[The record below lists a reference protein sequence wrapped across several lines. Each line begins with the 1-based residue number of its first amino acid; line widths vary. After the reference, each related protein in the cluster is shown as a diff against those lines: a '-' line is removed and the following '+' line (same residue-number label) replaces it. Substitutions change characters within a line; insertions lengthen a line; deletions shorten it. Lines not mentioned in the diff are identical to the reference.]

1 MLYINIIKMSNKIK
15 NYTRS
20 ELGYIALDFYYQL
33 PFSYHEKS
41 HDELIQDTVALLN
54 KKVYYESTLDKITVE
69 TDGSICA
76 FFRYEGWGEYHRYSF
91 SLRLMY
97 LNDLNMLVLVGNIEH
112 DIHDLFEIIV
122 RDKILPSWSCALG
135 LLPVP
140 YPAHYSIL

>member
-1 MLYINIIKMSNKIK
+1 MSNKIK
-15 NYTRS
+15 SYTRS
-20 ELGYIALDFYYQL
+20 ELGYIGLDFYYQL

-41 HDELIQDTVALLN
+41 HDELIQDTVELLN
-54 KKVYYESTLDKITVE
+54 KKAFYDSTLDKITTE
-69 TDGSICA
+69 TDGSIHA

-97 LNDLNMLVLVGNIEH
+97 ITDLDILVLVGIIEH

-122 RDKILPSWSCALG
+122 RDKILPSWSRALG
-135 LLPVP
+135 LLDVP